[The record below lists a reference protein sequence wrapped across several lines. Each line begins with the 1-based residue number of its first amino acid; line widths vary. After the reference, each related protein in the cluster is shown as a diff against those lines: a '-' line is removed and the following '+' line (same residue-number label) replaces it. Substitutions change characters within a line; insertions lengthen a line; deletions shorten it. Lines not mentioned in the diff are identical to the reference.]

1 MNKKFGAQLLASS
14 AFAMTLAV
22 PAYAQDT
29 DEGAGFEQV
38 DGITTEEN
46 SDVGL
51 NTIIVTANRREE
63 SLQDVSI
70 PVNAIDGEGLL
81 NRGIVATEDL
91 SSAIPALQ
99 VQPSGGSG
107 LGLFLRGV
115 GTRPGNSF
123 AENAVAFNFN
133 EVYLARPTSVGG
145 TFFDLERVEVLK
157 GPQGTLYGRNATG
170 GAVNVIPKRPDL
182 GAVGGSFTASY
193 GNYDHV
199 LVSGALNVPL
209 GDTLA
214 VRAAG
219 QISERDG
226 YLSDGTSDESV
237 QAGRL
242 SLLFEPSN
250 LFSVTVVGDYSHQGG
265 KGTGS
270 VVIPAADGRYDAPP
284 LDDRIGAT
292 DPRAR
297 AVPIEYARGVF
308 APPFCGGFGNW
319 IDGGCL
325 LVAGDFGEPS
335 LDTEN
340 YGISANVEADLGPV
354 VLNVIPAWRQSSSDF
369 ISYVPGFL
377 LDVNDDSEQLSL
389 EARLSSNTDGPLE
402 YVVGAYYFKEEQNAV
417 NRFSQGAL
425 STTLFTPNLDT
436 ESFALF
442 GQATLS
448 LSDTFRVV
456 GGLRW
461 TNEDKTQVTSL
472 GRGDEEMEDPFNP
485 PLLDTFTGEQGFEKI
500 TWKAGIEFD
509 AGPDSLL
516 YANVA
521 TGIKSGGFF
530 ASSPPDNSFGPEEL
544 TAYTIGSKNRFLDD
558 RLQLNIE
565 AFYWDYKD
573 QQVTFVGGLVDSAT
587 GRLVNTGITR
597 NAGQAEMYG
606 VEVDGLFQLS
616 PNDLFSF
623 NVQWLKGEYKDFT
636 VDLFGPSPARP
647 STSCDVLATNGFPGG
662 FLSPT
667 SCAGRPTLN
676 SPEWSFNLGYE
687 HTFELGS
694 GLELIAGAQT
704 TIESS
709 RFLDV
714 DFSEESRQDGYMKS
728 DAFLTL
734 ESIDDD
740 WSLTAFINNIED
752 EEILASAGTRPILF
766 IKYGALRPPRTY
778 GLRATKR
785 F

>member
-1 MNKKFGAQLLASS
+1 MKLKFGASLLASS
-14 AFAMTLAV
+14 AFAMILAA
-22 PAYAQDT
+22 PAYAQDGG
-29 DEGAGFEQV
+29 EGDDFEDVDSITEQENAGI
-38 DGITTEEN
+38 GLSTIT
-46 SDVGL
+46 
-51 NTIIVTANRREE
+51 VTANRREE
-63 SLQDVSI
+63 SLQDVSV
-70 PVNAIDGEGLL
+70 PVNAIDGDALL

-91 SSAIPALQ
+91 SSAVPALQ

-133 EVYLARPTSVGG
+133 DVYLARPTSVGG

-170 GAVNVIPKRPDL
+170 GAVNVIPKRPEL

-199 LVSGALNVPL
+199 LVSGALNIPL

-214 VRAAG
+214 IRAAG

-242 SLLFEPSN
+242 SVLFEPSS
-250 LFSVTVVGDYSHQGG
+250 LFSLTIVGDYSHQGG

-270 VVIPAADGRYDAPP
+270 VVLPAADGRYDAPP
-284 LDDRIGAT
+284 LDDRVGAT

-297 AVPIEYARGVF
+297 AVPIEYAAGVF
-308 APPFCGGFGNW
+308 APPFCGGFG
-319 IDGGCL
+319 GFVRSGCVM
-325 LVAGDFGEPS
+325 VAGDLGEPF

-340 YGISANVEADLGPV
+340 YGISANFEADLGFAT
-354 VLNVIPAWRQSSSDF
+354 LNVIPAWRQASSDF
-369 ISYVPGFL
+369 VSYVPGFL
-377 LDVNDDSEQLSL
+377 LDVTDDSEQISL
-389 EARLSSNTDGPLE
+389 ETRLSSNTDGPLE
-402 YVVGAYYFKEEQNAV
+402 YVVGAYYFKEDQNAV
-417 NRFSQGAL
+417 NRFSQGEI
-425 STTLFTPNLDT
+425 STTLFTPDLET

-442 GQATLS
+442 GQATFS
-448 LSDTFRVV
+448 LTDTFRVI

-472 GRGDEEMEDPFNP
+472 GRGDEGMVDPYNP
-485 PLLDTFTGEQGFEKI
+485 PLTDTFTGEQSFEKV
-500 TWKAGIEFD
+500 TWKAGLEFD
-509 AGPDSLL
+509 VGLDSLL

-530 ASSPPDNSFGPEEL
+530 VAAPPDNTFEPEEL
-544 TAYTIGSKNRFLDD
+544 TAFTIGSKNRFLDD
-558 RLQLNIE
+558 RLQLNLE

-573 QQVTFVGGLVDSAT
+573 QQISFVGGLVDENT
-587 GRLVNTGITR
+587 GQLVNTGITR

-606 VEVDGLFQLS
+606 VELDGLFQLS
-616 PNDLFSF
+616 PFDLLSF
-623 NVQWLKGEYKDFT
+623 NVQWLEGEYKDFQ
-636 VDLFGPSPARP
+636 VDLFGPSPAP
-647 STSCDVLATNGFPGG
+647 PPTTCDILETNAYPGG
-662 FLSPT
+662 FLSTT

-676 SPEWSFNLGYE
+676 SPRWSFNLGYE
-687 HTFELGS
+687 HTFELSS

-709 RFLDV
+709 RYLDV
-714 DFSEESRQDGYMKS
+714 DFSEESLQGGYMKS

-752 EEILASAGTRPILF
+752 EEILASSNTRPILN

-778 GLRATKR
+778 GLRANLR